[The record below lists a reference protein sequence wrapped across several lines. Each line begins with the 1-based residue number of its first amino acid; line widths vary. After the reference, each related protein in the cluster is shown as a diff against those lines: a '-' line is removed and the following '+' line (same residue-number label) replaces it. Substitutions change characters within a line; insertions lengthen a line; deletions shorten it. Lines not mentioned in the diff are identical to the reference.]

1 MLKKVFL
8 ILLFLLIAIISMFFI
23 WRFINRSL
31 NKNPNETFLL
41 PDVGLTTVE
50 ITSLSAEKTEMTAK
64 MLIKNQM
71 PFSFTADSLKYSVFI
86 NDTEIMKSNYKESF
100 TLKNKDSSSISL
112 PIIIFNQQLKSV
124 IKTNERKNI
133 DSVEYR
139 LELSFYTN
147 IIFRKKFDV
156 KIKKLLPLYHL
167 LEAKAEHIKIDSLN
181 FSRAALQLLVSIKN
195 QNKTPLKA
203 KDINYQFSIEDNE
216 WIKGAMPGTTE
227 IQASGISNI
236 SVPLVLSFKEVSKTL
251 FDILKKRKEVNYK
264 MLLTFRI
271 ESENDMIKNSKVILE
286 NSGTLKSLMETAKE

>member
-50 ITSLSAEKTEMTAK
+50 ITSLSAEKTEMKAK

-71 PFSFTADSLKYSVFI
+71 PFSFTADSLQYSVFI

-100 TLKNKDSSSISL
+100 TLKNRDSSSISL

-124 IKTNERKNI
+124 LKTNEYKNI

-139 LELSFYTN
+139 LELSFYTD

-167 LEAKAEHIKIDSLN
+167 LEAKAEYIKIDSLN
-181 FSRAALQLLVSIKN
+181 FSRAAVQLLVSIKN

-203 KDINYQFSIEDNE
+203 KDINYEFSIEDNK

-227 IQASGISNI
+227 IKALGISSI
-236 SVPLVLSFKEVSKTL
+236 SVPLVLSFKEVGKTL
-251 FDILKKRKEVNYK
+251 FDIFKKRKELNYK

-286 NSGTLKSLMETAKE
+286 NSGTLKSLLETAKE

>member
-71 PFSFTADSLKYSVFI
+71 PFSFTADSLQYSVFI

-124 IKTNERKNI
+124 IKTNERENI

-156 KIKKLLPLYHL
+156 KIKKWLPLYHL

-251 FDILKKRKEVNYK
+251 FDIFKKRKEVNYK

-271 ESENDMIKNSKVILE
+271 ESKNDMIKNSKVILE